1 MDQLPII
8 SGVIFSDLGQAS
20 VFMNLDWVQ
29 TTLTK
34 CLGFTPF
41 PATLN
46 VRPRAQDDAQ
56 TWAMVRE
63 ESSSIALPS
72 EDGFCSA
79 RLYRIRIHG
88 PANGARID
96 AAVLVPNVVDYPK
109 DKIEIVA
116 PVQLKTTWAV
126 RDGDSLTL
134 EFVH

>member
-1 MDQLPII
+1 MT
-8 SGVIFSDLGQAS
+8 
-20 VFMNLDWVQ
+20 LDWVQ

-46 VRPRAQDDAQ
+46 VRPRDRDDAQ
-56 TWAMVRE
+56 TWAKVLE
-63 ESSSIALPS
+63 ESSPIALPS
-72 EDGFCSA
+72 EDGFCTA
-79 RLYRIRIHG
+79 RLYRIQLHG
-88 PANGARID
+88 PTNFSGTMS
-96 AAVLVPNVVDYPK
+96 AAVLVPTVVDYPR

-116 PVQLKTTWAV
+116 PVQLKTTWGV